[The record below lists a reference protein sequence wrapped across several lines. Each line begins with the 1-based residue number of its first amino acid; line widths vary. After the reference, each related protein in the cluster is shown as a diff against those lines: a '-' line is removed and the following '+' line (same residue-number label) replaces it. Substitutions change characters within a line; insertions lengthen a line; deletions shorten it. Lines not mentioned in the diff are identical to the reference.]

1 MPVTQFILNEMSITL
16 GPTQRERGGGRQRE
30 GDREGDR
37 ERETERMR
45 WRGRQREIDREK
57 GTEKR

>member
-37 ERETERMR
+37 ERETERER
-45 WRGRQREIDREK
+45 
-57 GTEKR
+57 